1 MIVNVIRI
9 IVTVALSVL
18 FVTLGA
24 CTWSKRRRE
33 EFAAAANLPF
43 ADSQENT

>member
-1 MIVNVIRI
+1 MIINVIRI
-9 IVTVALSVL
+9 TVTVALFVL
-18 FVTLGA
+18 FVVLGLS
-24 CTWSKRRRE
+24 TWSRRRRE